1 MVKTLKYLLFFSLAF
16 SIFESNAQVYGG
28 EDLTISA
35 GLPLNLNGIY
45 EGYTGLPITA
55 GDDSFVGPFEIGFDF
70 TYFGE
75 VHSQFAASPNGLIS
89 LDIPDIINVSVQ
101 EPLPIPNGILLKT
114 IMGPYQDLFKKPI
127 APHSEFLYYLT
138 VGEAPSR
145 RLIVGWCDAPMY
157 ACESERASY
166 QIVLNEE
173 DNSITNHIIV
183 KPECNYNQN
192 KATQGVNNNDN
203 FGVAV
208 DTRNNTSWTASNE
221 TWLFEPDG
229 PESYTVTQL
238 DFDPEVIGPKG
249 KLTWAWYENS
259 TYSNPIS
266 TDPSIVVYPLESTT
280 YIVEIELC
288 GGLKF
293 IDEVFVKVIPL
304 PNAFNPDSEIPE
316 NRVFKVYAS
325 STDNLYHFK
334 LYIYDRWGQLIF
346 ETNDPSEGWD
356 GTKNGTPC
364 NPGVYVWSIYQDSEE
379 GEAANSGAVT
389 LVRQ

>member
-1 MVKTLKYLLFFSLAF
+1 MMNATKYLLTLLLLSAYVN
-16 SIFESNAQVYGG
+16 SYSQVDAG
-28 EDLTISA
+28 DDVTISA
-35 GLPLNLNGIY
+35 GIPLKLNAVY

-55 GDDSFVGPFEIGFDF
+55 GDDSFVGPFEIGFEF

-75 VHSQFAASPNGLIS
+75 VHSQFAASPNGIIS
-89 LDIPDIINVSVQ
+89 LDVPDIINVSVQ

-127 APHSEFLYYLT
+127 EPHSEFLYYLT
-138 VGEAPSR
+138 VGEAPAR

-157 ACESERASY
+157 SCESERASY

-173 DNSITNHIIV
+173 DNSVTNHV
-183 KPECNYNQN
+183 LSKPYCNYNQN

-208 DTRNNTSWTASNE
+208 DSRNNTSWTASSE

-238 DFDPEVIGPKG
+238 DFNPEVIGPEG
-249 KLTWAWYENS
+249 KLTWAWYANS
-259 TYSNPIS
+259 TQSDPVS
-266 TDPSIVVYPLESTT
+266 TSQSIIVYPVESTT
-280 YIVEIELC
+280 YIVEISLC
-288 GGLKF
+288 GGHTF
-293 IDEVFVKVIPL
+293 TDEIYVKVIPL

-316 NRVFKVYAS
+316 NRVFKVIAS
-325 STDNLYHFK
+325 SDDNIFQFRMN
-334 LYIYDRWGQLIF
+334 IYDRWGQLVF
-346 ETNDPSEGWD
+346 ETNNPEIGWD

-364 NPGVYVWSIYQDSEE
+364 NPGVYVWTIFQE
-379 GEAANSGAVT
+379 GEGGDTANSGSVT
-389 LVRQ
+389 LVR